1 MNQKQSFAI
10 ASNGSDTLCFL
21 PSVLDVRVMQC
32 KHARLN
38 GAGHAQHCTSASGV
52 MLRVIKPHQCVS
64 LNPRHDV
71 KPGNLVIQSAFVVGG
86 KETE

>member
-1 MNQKQSFAI
+1 MCL
-10 ASNGSDTLCFL
+10 G
-21 PSVLDVRVMQC
+21 
-32 KHARLN
+32 

-52 MLRVIKPHQCVS
+52 MLRVIKTPQCVS

-71 KPGNLVIQSAFVVGG
+71 KPGNIVIQSTFVVGG